1 MDDAFDPREF
11 RRALGQFPTGVTV
24 IATVEPDGTPR
35 GFTANSFTSVSL
47 DPPLLLVCLA
57 KSAAS
62 LEVFCQAP
70 SFSVNVLAEG
80 QRDISTLFATQRP
93 DKFQV
98 ARWRPGRCGAP
109 LIDRALAWFDC
120 EHHDVADAGDHVV
133 LFGRVKD
140 FGYRN
145 AQPLGYLRGSYFTL
159 GLEASLVDAAG
170 KGAGAV
176 VGAVLEQDNA
186 LLLERA
192 GKGMQVPAV
201 GRDGQPATLGKL
213 LQRFGGTDLMPA
225 IDFVYAVFEDKR
237 SGSTTIYFRGRASGE
252 APPGMAFVPFGDKP
266 WEGVAD
272 PPSRI
277 MLRRYVEEAER
288 GRFAIYMGDEV
299 QGVVQEV
306 D

>member
-1 MDDAFDPREF
+1 MAF
-11 RRALGQFPTGVTV
+11 RRALGQYPTGVTV
-24 IATVEPDGTPR
+24 IATVEADGTPR

-47 DPPLLLVCLA
+47 DPPLLLVCVA
-57 KSAAS
+57 KTAAS

-98 ARWRPGRCGAP
+98 TRWRPGRLGAP
-109 LIDRALAWFDC
+109 LLDRALAWFDC
-120 EHHDVADAGDHVV
+120 ERHDLVDAGDHVV
-133 LFGRVKD
+133 LFGHVKD
-140 FGYRN
+140 FGYRD

-170 KGAGAV
+170 REAGTV
-176 VGAVLEQDNA
+176 VGAVLERDNA

-192 GKGMQVPAV
+192 EEGLRVPAV
-201 GRDGQPATLGKL
+201 GRDGKPATLGKL
-213 LQRFGGTDLMPA
+213 LARFGGTRLEPA

-237 SGSTTIYFRGRASGE
+237 SGATTIYFRGRASGE
-252 APPGMAFVPFGDKP
+252 APAGMAYVPFDEKP
-266 WEGVAD
+266 WEEVAD
-272 PPSRI
+272 TACRI
-277 MLRRYVEEAER
+277 MLKRYVEEAQR

-306 D
+306 E